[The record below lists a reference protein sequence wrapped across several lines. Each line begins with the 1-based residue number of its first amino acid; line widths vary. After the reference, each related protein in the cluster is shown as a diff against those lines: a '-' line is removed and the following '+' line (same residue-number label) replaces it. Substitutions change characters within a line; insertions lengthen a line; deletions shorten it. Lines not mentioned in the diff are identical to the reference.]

1 MRTRV
6 FLLFLSWV
14 ILGMDVEGFRAAMAC
29 KGAMEMTK
37 EVGPLWR
44 ERDQRGNAPP
54 APYHPGRLY
63 FAWNEPVCFGRHLLE
78 EIRPAEN
85 PKISLFFPLSSS
97 EGIEAD
103 ARFTLLNEEE
113 KPLTDA
119 LQKERGEPQRD
130 WKGIGRDT
138 AFFMGYQVVF
148 AGILYFL
155 PESVTAWTEDQKK
168 ATLGKWKENV
178 QNPVWDK
185 DKWWVNYI
193 GHPYFGATYYIRA
206 RERGFG
212 DLGSFWYSALLSA
225 LYEFGIEAFFEPP
238 SYNDL
243 IVTPVGGFLV
253 GKYIFEPIRDNIK
266 TKAQLKWYDHAAL
279 ILTDPL
285 GALNSVFERLLGL
298 KSDVRVQFHAPVFTQ
313 QPVLEPLADGS
324 TKWQKINN
332 PYRNGISIGI
342 HTEW

>member
-1 MRTRV
+1 MRVRV
-6 FLLFLSWV
+6 FLLFLSMV

-29 KGAMEMTK
+29 EGAMEMTK

-44 ERDQRGNAPP
+44 EGDPKGNATP
-54 APYHPGRLY
+54 APDHPWNLY
-63 FAWNEPVCFGRHLLE
+63 FARNEPVCFGRHIFE

-85 PKISLFFPLSSS
+85 PKISLLFPPSSS
-97 EGIEAD
+97 EGLEPD
-103 ARFTLLNEEE
+103 GRYTLLNEGE
-113 KPLTDA
+113 KLLSDA
-119 LQKERGEPQRD
+119 PRKERGEPQRD

-155 PESVTAWTEDQKK
+155 PESVTGWTEDQKK
-168 ATLGKWKENV
+168 ATVGKWKENV

-185 DKWWVNYI
+185 DKWWINYI

-212 DLGSFWYSALLSA
+212 DFGSFGYSALLSF

-238 SYNDL
+238 SYTDL
-243 IVTPVGGFLV
+243 IATPVGGFLV

-266 TKAQLKWYDHAAL
+266 TKAQLKWYDHAGL

-285 GALNSVFERLLGL
+285 GALNGVFERLLGI

-313 QPVLEPLADGS
+313 QPVLEPLADRS
-324 TKWQKINN
+324 MKWQKINS
-332 PYRNGISIGI
+332 PHRNGINIGI